1 MPLSLSAVLFGY
13 ELHAQHALRALLA
26 LRAMCAPCTTQLITD
41 ALPTQ
46 PLPNGYFVKV
56 QAMRAGPTHWQLRCE
71 EGPGR
76 EQDTSQQDKSQ
87 GLG

>member
-1 MPLSLSAVLFGY
+1 MPLFLSAVLFGY
-13 ELHAQHALRALLA
+13 ELYRQHALRAMLA
-26 LRAMCAPCTTQLITD
+26 LRAMCAPCATQLVTD

-71 EGPGR
+71 EGEGR